1 MFGVPYCLKFKK
13 SCVRLQNS
21 KTAVLHNLGNLNL
34 NIFLLGGEK
43 DTTDL
48 SLCMTLVCNNLFLW
62 NKTNI

>member
-34 NIFLLGGEK
+34 NIFLLGGK
-43 DTTDL
+43 KRY
-48 SLCMTLVCNNLFLW
+48 N
-62 NKTNI
+62 